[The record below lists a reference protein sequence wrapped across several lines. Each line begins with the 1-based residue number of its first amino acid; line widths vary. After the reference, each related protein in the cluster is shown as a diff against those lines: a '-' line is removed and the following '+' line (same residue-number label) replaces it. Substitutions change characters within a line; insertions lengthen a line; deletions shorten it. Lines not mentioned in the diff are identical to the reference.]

1 MYAKNC
7 NKRNIILKLAQHDAE
22 RNIKKYIK
30 KFYKELVVFLCNTK
44 EIIF

>member
-30 KFYKELVVFLCNTK
+30 KFYKKTRRFLCNTK

>member
-22 RNIKKYIK
+22 RYIKKYIK
-30 KFYKELVVFLCNTK
+30 KFYKKTSRFLCNTK